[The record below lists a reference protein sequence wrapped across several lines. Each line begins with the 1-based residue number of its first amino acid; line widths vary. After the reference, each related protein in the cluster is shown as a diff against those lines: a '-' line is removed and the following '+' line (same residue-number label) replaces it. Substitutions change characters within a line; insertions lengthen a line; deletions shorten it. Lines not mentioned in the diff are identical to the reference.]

1 MVFDISDTMRFERDF
16 EKLTRKHHEVLEYAR
31 YARQILS
38 ADPYN
43 VSRQYK
49 IKKLT
54 DIPAGDGQWRLT
66 AGRYR
71 IRYDIRGKIVELHS
85 FKPRKDAYRE

>member
-1 MVFDISDTMRFERDF
+1 MAFDISDTTRFERDF
-16 EKLTRKHHEVLEYAR
+16 EKLARRHREVLEYAR

-38 ADPYN
+38 TDPYN

-49 IKKLT
+49 LKKLT

-66 AGRYR
+66 VGRYR
-71 IRYDIRGKIVELHS
+71 IRYDIRGKTVELHS
-85 FKPRKDAYRE
+85 FKPRPE